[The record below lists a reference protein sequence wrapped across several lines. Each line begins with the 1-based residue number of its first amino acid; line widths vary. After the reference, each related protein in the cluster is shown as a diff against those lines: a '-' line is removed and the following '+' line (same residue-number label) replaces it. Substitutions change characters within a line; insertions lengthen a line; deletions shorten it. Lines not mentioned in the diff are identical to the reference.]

1 MLHLASTALQDLSL
15 PRPLST
21 LQLLEGQTVGT
32 ELWGMQAPS
41 LLAFREDT
49 MESE

>member
-1 MLHLASTALQDLSL
+1 MLLGKSAFRDLSL
-15 PRPLST
+15 SRPLST
-21 LQLLEGQTVGT
+21 LHLLEGQTVGT

-49 MESE
+49 LESE